1 MNAAAKHNPQ
11 PEVIPLILPRS
22 GHDRIQLGQKL
33 QVVGMLLHLA
43 FVRTQSFG
51 EDELIAVACSFPAM
65 SDIALMDGNCAND
78 VVAFVDGCRD
88 CQSFSSGV
96 GEELVELFAVSVVHV
111 LDIRRVGPIRGL
123 LRRFRGVCDEFCAD
137 GVTPA
142 TSSPGAI
149 GDSVP
154 LVQNICDFQACSI
167 VVVIHAK
174 EADDSFNFQPPFFF
188 AEAFSA
194 GIFLA
199 ILTVHEQFIFP
210 ARPGLRHSSIR
221 YPANNWPQCR
231 PSRE

>member
-96 GEELVELFAVSVVHV
+96 GKNLLSCSPYLLYMFLIFAGLAQSVGCCGGFEV
-111 LDIRRVGPIRGL
+111 
-123 LRRFRGVCDEFCAD
+123 FAM
-137 GVTPA
+137 
-142 TSSPGAI
+142 SS
-149 GDSVP
+149 
-154 LVQNICDFQACSI
+154 
-167 VVVIHAK
+167 
-174 EADDSFNFQPPFFF
+174 
-188 AEAFSA
+188 
-194 GIFLA
+194 
-199 ILTVHEQFIFP
+199 
-210 ARPGLRHSSIR
+210 ART
-221 YPANNWPQCR
+221 A
-231 PSRE
+231 